1 MSNLLQPFIKG
12 KSVHPT
18 ASVFANGLRN
28 CTAMKS
34 PSSSSSSHDSSILP
48 PKQKLINPATARP
61 HDYYYHPTPS
71 PQLQYALHSAK
82 EAQIA
87 WGERS
92 PPERAAILRRAAEIM
107 SKNVDLLREM
117 ETLDTGR
124 TIKETEYDVL
134 EGVEC
139 LNYYAGVANSLGGH
153 VYNLPGGRGAN
164 LAYALREPLGVTLG
178 IGAWNYPLQSVLW
191 KSAPALAFG
200 NAMIFKPSEYTP
212 STALWMAHCYHEAG
226 IPDGVF
232 QVVLGGREVGAEL
245 VLSPEAAKV
254 SFTGSLESGRNV
266 YEMASKGMKK
276 VTLELGGKSPLII
289 FDDANI
295 DNAVSGA
302 MMANWYSS
310 GQVCSNG
317 TRVFV
322 HTSIMDQFVDGLVER
337 TKKLRIG
344 DPMDPNTDIGPM
356 AHILQRDKVLAYID
370 IGVKEGATLLYGGTQ
385 VDGLGE
391 EFRDG
396 YFLLPTIFTECSDDM
411 TIVNE
416 EVFGMVMTILSF
428 STEEEVISRAN
439 NTEFGLAAGVFTKDI
454 QRGHKVVQK
463 LKAGATWINN
473 YNLAPMQLPW
483 GGHKHSG
490 VGSENGL
497 SAIEA
502 WTQWKSVYL
511 EMGDL
516 YCPYQ

>member
-1 MSNLLQPFIKG
+1 MSQ
-12 KSVHPT
+12 
-18 ASVFANGLRN
+18 
-28 CTAMKS
+28 
-34 PSSSSSSHDSSILP
+34 
-48 PKQKLINPATARP
+48 
-61 HDYYYHPTPS
+61 
-71 PQLQYALHSAK
+71 
-82 EAQIA
+82 
-87 WGERS
+87 
-92 PPERAAILRRAAEIM
+92 
-107 SKNVDLLREM
+107 NVDLLREM
-117 ETLDTGR
+117 ETLDNGR
-124 TIKETEYDVL
+124 PVKETEFDVS

-153 VYNLPGGRGAN
+153 VYNLPGGRVAN
-164 LAYALREPLGVTLG
+164 LAYAQREPMGVTLG

-200 NAMIFKPSEYTP
+200 NAMVFKPSEYTP
-212 STALWMAHCYHEAG
+212 STALWMAQCYHEAG

-232 QVVLGGREVGAEL
+232 QVVLGGRDVGTEL
-245 VLSPEAAKV
+245 VLSPEVAKV
-254 SFTGSLESGRNV
+254 SFTGSLESGRKV

-289 FDDANI
+289 FDDADI

-322 HTSIMDQFVDGLVER
+322 HESIMDQFIERLVER

-344 DPMDPNTDIGPM
+344 DPMDPTTDIGPM
-356 AHILQRDKVLAYID
+356 AHRLQRDKVLSYID
-370 IGVKEGATLLYGGTQ
+370 IGVKEGATLLYGGAE
-385 VDGLGE
+385 VKFLGE

-396 YFLLPTIFTECSDDM
+396 YFLLPAIFTDCSDDM

-416 EVFGMVMTILSF
+416 EIFGMVMTILSF
-428 STEEEVISRAN
+428 STDEEAISRAN

-454 QRGHKVVQK
+454 QRGHKVVKK
-463 LKAGATWINN
+463 LKAGATWINS

-483 GGHKHSG
+483 GGRKHSG
-490 VGSENGL
+490 IGSENGV

-511 EMGDL
+511 EMGDVE
-516 YCPYQ
+516 CPYQ